1 MLAAIVPLA
10 LAVLGDALLLDERI
24 VSALLL
30 TTPGGTTM
38 PAASLLGSLATALP
52 LADLETRVALFS
64 ALPAAVATFA
74 VTETTAAS
82 SFAGPRWGAALI
94 VLALGTMV
102 GVALHGAPV
111 EVAFVVLAV
120 DLALRRPTMT
130 HRGLSALAAIVALWA
145 APRHLGTI
153 AAAWMLGGVTVP
165 ALGIV
170 AALAMAAPLATIAWV
185 RPMGL
190 GGAATLPFEGH
201 PFARVDPAQLRALA
215 VVAVLAIV
223 TWLGTKDA
231 STTRPRILV
240 ACAAVAAIVVR
251 APGALVAFA
260 AVLAPL
266 AAQAGSA
273 LTMAATEVARAEQ
286 QRLRRLA
293 AFGLV
298 PALCLGLAARAFE
311 VEALGSRSAP
321 DARATRGL
329 HALLGLG
336 AAPVRAV
343 WMVEDEP
350 SLVRVLHGRLVYG
363 LRPDVRVLPVQGLLS
378 TLAVRATHAVMAE
391 EPAVR
396 DVVRALLARGGLE
409 PSDLA
414 PLAQRVA
421 LVADVSYA
429 RLRGVA
435 RHAQPLGTA
444 VAFFLERIDPSD
456 RRLRRPPVERRWSAL
471 HLAPEDPLRE
481 HLRAAAIREAKLLA
495 FARDHEGAV
504 VALRRAEGFGEP
516 ADHVRTLVA
525 RVLAKQSIE

>member
-1 MLAAIVPLA
+1 VLAAIVPLA
-10 LAVLGDALLLDERI
+10 LAVLGDVAALDERV

-30 TTPGGTTM
+30 GTPGGTTM

-52 LADLETRVALFS
+52 LADLETRISLFS
-64 ALPAAVATFA
+64 ALPAALATFV
-74 VTETTAAS
+74 VTDTTATA

-102 GVALHGAPV
+102 GVALHGAPF

-120 DLALRRPTMT
+120 DLALRRPSSAQ
-130 HRGLSALAAIVALWA
+130 RGLTVLAAVIALWA
-145 APRHLGTI
+145 APRHLGTV
-153 AAAWMLGGVTVP
+153 AAAFLLGGLGVP
-165 ALGIV
+165 PLGLV
-170 AALAMAAPLATIAWV
+170 AAVAIAAPLATVAWV
-185 RPMGL
+185 RPIGL
-190 GGAATLPFEGH
+190 GGVATLPFEGH
-201 PFARVDPAQLRALA
+201 PFARMDPAQLRALG
-215 VVAVLAIV
+215 VVAVLAVV
-223 TWLGTKDA
+223 TWLGTKDGTA
-231 STTRPRILV
+231 TRPRILV
-240 ACAAVAAIVVR
+240 ALAAVAGLLAR
-251 APGALVAFA
+251 APGALVVGA

-266 AAQAGSA
+266 SAQAGSA
-273 LTMAATEVARAEQ
+273 LTMAATEVARAER

-311 VEALGSRSAP
+311 VELAASRSTA
-321 DARATRGL
+321 DARAARPL
-329 HALLGLG
+329 HDLLGLG

-350 SLVRVLHGRLVYG
+350 ALVRVLHGRLVHG
-363 LRPDVRVLPVQGLLS
+363 LRPDVRILPVQGLLS
-378 TLAVRATHAVMAE
+378 TLAVRATHLVMAE

-396 DVVRALLARGGLE
+396 DIVRALLARGGLE
-409 PSDLA
+409 PSDLS

-435 RHAQPLGTA
+435 RHVQPLGTA

-456 RRLRRPPVERRWSAL
+456 RRLRRPLLERRWAAL
-471 HLAPEDPLRE
+471 RLAPDDPLRE
-481 HLRAAAIREAKLLA
+481 HLRAAALREARLLA
-495 FARDHEGAV
+495 FARDTDGAV
-504 VALRRAEGFGEP
+504 AALRRAEAFGEP
-516 ADHVRTLVA
+516 AEHVRALVA